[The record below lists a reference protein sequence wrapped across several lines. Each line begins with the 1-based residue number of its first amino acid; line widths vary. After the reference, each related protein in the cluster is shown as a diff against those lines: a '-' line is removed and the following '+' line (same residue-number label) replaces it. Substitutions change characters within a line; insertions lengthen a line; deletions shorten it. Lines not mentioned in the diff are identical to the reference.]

1 MLLFEHKNFLFL
13 FCGVLINGY
22 ILNLILSLFAEWP
35 FRTMGK
41 VVFSA
46 PQKVMLKLKDE
57 LAKELNTNEMTT

>member
-22 ILNLILSLFAEWP
+22 ILNLGLSLFAEWP

-46 PQKVMLKLKDE
+46 P
-57 LAKELNTNEMTT
+57 